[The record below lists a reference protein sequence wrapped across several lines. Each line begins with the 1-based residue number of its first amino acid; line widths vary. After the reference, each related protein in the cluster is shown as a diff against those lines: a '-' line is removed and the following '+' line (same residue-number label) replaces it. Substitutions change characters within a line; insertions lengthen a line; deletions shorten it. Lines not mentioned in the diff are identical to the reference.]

1 MWWQALQTELRAA
14 KGPCRTV
21 ISPPADFMQ
30 KYRNFR
36 GMWKLGDK
44 PMAPDRL
51 GGVLST
57 APRHLFPSEKNNLFG
72 FSEQD
77 PGFWQENARL
87 EKLLW
92 IPPGVSPQ
100 EVGDGADWECP
111 AFIPSPPPD
120 DPAPLWTW
128 PLPPLSQL
136 ESEISNEGI
145 SRGCFRR
152 EGEKEMPPQSSL
164 THLLLP
170 GFCALY
176 KIRATRWNSKWKL
189 GTALSGPSNLPPT
202 RGSTSR
208 DTGRWDVHS
217 SHQASSASGG
227 DPPRL

>member
-1 MWWQALQTELRAA
+1 MINRWLLTGLVGFYQWLPE
-14 KGPCRTV
+14 
-21 ISPPADFMQ
+21 
-30 KYRNFR
+30 
-36 GMWKLGDK
+36 
-44 PMAPDRL
+44 
-51 GGVLST
+51 
-57 APRHLFPSEKNNLFG
+57 HLFPSEKNNLFG

-120 DPAPLWTW
+120 NPAPLWTW

-170 GFCALY
+170 GFCALC
-176 KIRATRWNSKWKL
+176 KIRATR
-189 GTALSGPSNLPPT
+189 
-202 RGSTSR
+202 
-208 DTGRWDVHS
+208 
-217 SHQASSASGG
+217 
-227 DPPRL
+227 